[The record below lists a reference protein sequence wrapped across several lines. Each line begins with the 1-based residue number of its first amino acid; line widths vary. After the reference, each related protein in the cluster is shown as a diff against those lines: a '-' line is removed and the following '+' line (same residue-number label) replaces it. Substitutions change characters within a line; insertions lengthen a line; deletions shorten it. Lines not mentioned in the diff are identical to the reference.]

1 MPALAMK
8 IFKKNLFRVR
18 SKDSKCLSLVCSEFE
33 SSVTFIKFNVSFNQ
47 IGTFFH
53 LKILLYLQLY

>member
-1 MPALAMK
+1 MQKKMPALAMK

-33 SSVTFIKFNVSFNQ
+33 SSVTFI
-47 IGTFFH
+47 
-53 LKILLYLQLY
+53 